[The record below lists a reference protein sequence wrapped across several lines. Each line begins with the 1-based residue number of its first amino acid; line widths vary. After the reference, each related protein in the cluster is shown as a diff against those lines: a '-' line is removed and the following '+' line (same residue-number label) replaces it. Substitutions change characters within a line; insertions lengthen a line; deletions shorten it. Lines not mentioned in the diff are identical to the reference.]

1 MTALV
6 AHVHA
11 QLRDIMTARIAMCA
25 EKGFPAIDFDNVDG
39 YANPTGFPDMSAD
52 DQIQY
57 LTFLSDASHEAGLA
71 VGLKND
77 VEQIPD
83 LVDLFDFAINEEC
96 WQYDE
101 CNMYDAFV
109 GAGKAVWNIEYDIGT
124 KKLLNKICPKAAKL
138 GIKTIK
144 SRYALKQGGR
154 IPCPDAASAHAY
166 TGSTI
171 CNFQQML
178 ITTEPGQLLGKSGQL
193 LKHATMLYMLILY
206 KCTSVHKCA

>member
-1 MTALV
+1 VQAMLASGLYPV
-6 AHVHA
+6 CYVSAGSWEDWRPDAGDFPEAVLGWQLHGWEGERWLDIRA
-11 QLRDIMTARIAMCA
+11 PELRDIMTARIAMCA

-154 IPCPDAASAHAY
+154 IPCPDA
-166 TGSTI
+166 
-171 CNFQQML
+171 
-178 ITTEPGQLLGKSGQL
+178 
-193 LKHATMLYMLILY
+193 
-206 KCTSVHKCA
+206 